1 MIAIVDYGMG
11 NLRSMQKA
19 FERVGATAIITSKAS
34 DLDTANKLVV
44 PGVGAFQDA
53 MYELEKRELITAII
67 NNINA
72 GKLFLGVCLG
82 LQLLFSKSFEDGEH
96 TGLGIFAGCVKRF
109 SFGKHNDINQPSAVE
124 AGLKIPHMGW
134 NRIRFLAQDV
144 PVLKDISDGSHMY
157 FLHSYYAWPEDSS
170 IIAVETDYGISFP
183 SLVWKD
189 NIFAAQFHPEKSQAN
204 GLQLLRNFV
213 ALKC

>member
-19 FERVGATAIITSKAS
+19 FEKIGATVIITSNRA
-34 DLDTANKLVV
+34 DLDAANKLVV

-109 SFGKHNDINQPSAVE
+109 SFGKHNDNNQPSAAE

-134 NRIRFLAQDV
+134 NRINFLAQNV
-144 PVLKDISDGSHMY
+144 PLLKDISNGSRMY
-157 FLHSYYAWPEDSS
+157 FLHSYYACPEESS
-170 IIAVETDYGISFP
+170 IIAAETDYGISFP
-183 SLVWKD
+183 SLIWKD

-213 ALKC
+213 NLRC